1 MAHFIVEYSANLA
14 GELDVPGFLRAVG
27 EAVDRTGVFPLGGV
41 RLRAVRCDDYLVADG
56 DPANA
61 FVHMTCRM
69 GHGRPIEVRRE
80 AGQKIFDAMCR
91 FLEPIQAA
99 RPLGISFEMVELH
112 QELNFKKNNIHDYLK
127 QRQQGGTGAG
137 R

>member
-14 GELDVPGFLRAVG
+14 GELDVPGLLRAVG
-27 EAVDRTGVFPLGGV
+27 SAVEDTGVFPLGGV

-61 FVHMTCRM
+61 FVHMTCKM

-80 AGQKIFDAMCR
+80 AGRKIFEAMCR
-91 FLEPIQAA
+91 FLDPVYAA

-112 QELNFKKNNIHDYLK
+112 DELNFKKNNLHDYLK
-127 QRQQGGTGAG
+127 RRQQGRADAG
-137 R
+137 G

>member
-14 GELDVPGFLRAVG
+14 GELDMPALLRDLGAAV
-27 EAVDRTGVFPLGGV
+27 EETGVFPLGGV
-41 RLRAVRCDDYLVADG
+41 RFRAVRCEDYLIADG

-80 AGQKIFDAMCR
+80 AGTKIFDAMCR
-91 FLEPIQAA
+91 SLAPIFER

-112 QELNFKKNNIHDYLK
+112 QELNFKKNNIHEYLK
-127 QRQQGGTGAG
+127 RRQAAPG
-137 R
+137 